1 VLNYVGRRILYS
13 IPVLLIASFLL
24 FAFVRSTFDPTARLR
39 ASRDKTVVNRER
51 HRLGLDKPLPAQYG
65 TWLKK
70 AVKGDLGESTRTG
83 ERVSAMVTRSM
94 GKTLQLIVWGTLL
107 SAIIAVAI
115 GVYSA
120 VKQYSVGDYLF
131 TGVSYVGVAMPPFWF
146 GLIAIELLAVKF
158 HIFYSLGLHSGDS
171 TGINSDYF
179 RHLALPVA
187 TLSVQIVASWSRF
200 QRASMLD
207 VLGADYVRT
216 AQAKGVP
223 QRTVIFKHALRNA
236 LIPLITVMA
245 LDTGAVFG
253 GLIITEQ
260 IFSIGG
266 MGRLFFNA
274 LLQGDVYVLEAW
286 MVIVAACIIAF
297 NLLAD
302 VLYGVLDPR
311 IRLS

>member
-1 VLNYVGRRILYS
+1 MLNYVLRRVLYS
-13 IPVLLIASFLL
+13 IPVVLIASFLL

-39 ASRDKTVVNRER
+39 ASRDKSVVERER
-51 HRLGLDKPLPAQYG
+51 ERLGLNDSLVVQYG
-65 TWLKK
+65 TWLKD
-70 AVKGDLGESTRTG
+70 AVRGDLGQSSRSG
-83 ERVSAMVTRSM
+83 EEVSSMVSRAM
-94 GKTLQLIVWGTLL
+94 GNTLQLVVWGVLFSSVT
-107 SAIIAVAI
+107 AVGI

-120 VKQYSVGDYLF
+120 VKQYSAGDYAF
-131 TGVSYVGVAMPPFWF
+131 TGLSYIGIAMPPFWF
-146 GLIAIELLAVKF
+146 GLIAIEIFAVRYDVF
-158 HIFYSLGLHSGDS
+158 LSLGLHSGDS
-171 TGINSDYF
+171 SGVDLDYF

-207 VLGADYVRT
+207 VLSADYVRT

-223 QRTVIFKHALRNA
+223 QRRVIMKHALRNA
-236 LIPLITVMA
+236 LIPLITVMS
-245 LDTGAVFG
+245 LDIGAIFG

-266 MGRLFFNA
+266 MGRLFYNA
-274 LLQGDVYVLEAW
+274 LLQGDVNVLEAW
-286 MVIVAACIIAF
+286 MVIVALCIIGF